1 MKSLELK
8 KISYS
13 YGKKEI
19 LKDIDYKFFEGELV
33 GILGANG
40 SGKSTLLKIIMG
52 FLNRVSG
59 DILLNKKSTDEYS
72 RREFARK
79 VAFITQSS
87 NQDVNFTVLETLKLG
102 RVPHIKNFFKGLD
115 LKDESLVQEIVDL
128 LKLEDFLERDI
139 KTLSGGEFQRVLL
152 GRAFIQEGEVLL
164 LDEPTSALDINYS
177 LEFLELLKD
186 RVIQK
191 KLIGIIVIHDINL
204 ASIFCDKI
212 IFIKDGEI
220 SFEGRPKGVIKSKI
234 LEEVYNFK
242 PVILEADNEIYV
254 LPKRRIR

>member
-1 MKSLELK
+1 
-8 KISYS
+8 
-13 YGKKEI
+13 
-19 LKDIDYKFFEGELV
+19 
-33 GILGANG
+33 
-40 SGKSTLLKIIMG
+40 
-52 FLNRVSG
+52 
-59 DILLNKKSTDEYS
+59 
-72 RREFARK
+72 
-79 VAFITQSS
+79 
-87 NQDVNFTVLETLKLG
+87 
-102 RVPHIKNFFKGLD
+102 
-115 LKDESLVQEIVDL
+115 
-128 LKLEDFLERDI
+128 RDI

-220 SFEGRPKGVIKSKI
+220 SFEGKPKDVIKSKI